1 MLQMDFWWGIYD
13 PVIYADKE
21 DGNFF
26 VCVFVIKV
34 DRMYMWTEEKMIQ
47 EEKF

>member
-1 MLQMDFWWGIYD
+1 MDFWWGIYD
-13 PVIYADKE
+13 PVIQADKE

-26 VCVFVIKV
+26 VCVFVKKSRQDV
-34 DRMYMWTEEKMIQ
+34 HEEKMIQ

>member
-1 MLQMDFWWGIYD
+1 MLQMDFCRVIYD
-13 PVIYADKE
+13 PVIQADKE